1 MERGLEGISG
11 AGLFLED
18 GSWGPVVKVTPAGSG
33 TYGIQW
39 PAVQLS
45 SIGGAYTVSGDA
57 VLFAESGQRYFDM
70 QFLNA
75 AGAVVKDSGQ
85 KPIGPGDFSN
95 SLSRINDMAFT
106 DIAPASATQIIVR
119 CIFEGVVNPTAMGAR
134 RVKLE
139 FGEGPATA
147 YTPDAAVG
155 ALAAKL
161 DITAAVAADAQT
173 RLADVIFE
181 VIAASGGDPFQLLF
195 KTIGS
200 SSIGQMVASALRFGN
215 VIGGQIVDTMKLIA
229 GEVFIVGPLYLGP
242 NKEIELNP
250 LSSNP
255 HISIKVGGGRM
266 AFGKLPNDNLIYWFG
281 PSQTVAAMRKNN
293 ATEWRDTLGNAYF
306 GGSLAAGQLIA
317 RDRTSSLSV
326 SASVDTGR
334 YGSNGGA
341 ITVTASLSG
350 GWGKTY
356 YSASNLAA
364 ASESGTIVV
373 SLDRAINGGAFSN
386 GVATMS
392 RAYTWS
398 RENQGFEP
406 GQGYLIVENGSYGGA
421 ITYTDPQQVAQDRQY
436 RARITNFSPITLAG
450 PPTVQDLSVISV
462 E

>member
-1 MERGLEGISG
+1 MIPWGADQPIGLSGRRYANGISSGVLQIYIGCYDAAGVSTGTRQSVQFFTNGYPIGQAEG
-11 AGLFLED
+11 AQAFLGED
-18 GSWGPVVKVTPAGSG
+18 GQKTPPGTTQVRIQVEAVGVNAGAYLGMYYVMLSDDPRRIFSDDATQQAFG
-33 TYGIQW
+33 S
-39 PAVQLS
+39 QLS
-45 SIGGAYTVSGDA
+45 V
-57 VLFAESGQRYFDM
+57 
-70 QFLNA
+70 
-75 AGAVVKDSGQ
+75 
-85 KPIGPGDFSN
+85 
-95 SLSRINDMAFT
+95 
-106 DIAPASATQIIVR
+106 
-119 CIFEGVVNPTAMGAR
+119 
-134 RVKLE
+134 
-139 FGEGPATA
+139 
-147 YTPDAAVG
+147 
-155 ALAAKL
+155 
-161 DITAAVAADAQT
+161 TAAVAADAQT
-173 RLADVIFE
+173 RLANVIFE
-181 VIAASGGDPFQLLF
+181 VIGAAGGDPFQLLF
-195 KTIGS
+195 KAVGS
-200 SSIGQMVASALRFGN
+200 NSLGQMVASALRFGN
-215 VIGGQIVDTMKLIA
+215 VIGGQIVDVMKLI
-229 GEVFIVGPLYLGP
+229 GGSVFITGPLYIGP

-436 RARITNFSPITLAG
+436 RARITSFSPLTLAG